1 MPATKRL
8 SFRLMVVAAILGL
21 FNLPAPAESQSIV
34 PIEKLLAPETESS
47 KLDPQSLYDHV
58 WSLIN
63 LYYYDPKFGKQNW
76 SHWKR
81 TLDPNA
87 DVTASIKEMLQ
98 SLNQPYVE
106 FYERSLLLGPGTIGC
121 LLEPATDDRWQIATV
136 GKDSP
141 AARAGLQPGD
151 IIEVVATDL
160 PNAMVGVEAGNFGV
174 KEEARGQL
182 TDVVALLRGPT
193 NVPINLQLRR
203 NGASTKV
210 TVTRSDK
217 DYEPQSLLHMFEG
230 GIAYIKPALPL
241 TGAKLE
247 HFRTAISQLSQ
258 AGAKGLILDI
268 RSNLSDI
275 GTFDEVCGAFVGNKK
290 TCGTVFRNT
299 VSYEVGK
306 SAQVT
311 SLPLVVLIN
320 STTSGSCE
328 ALAACLKT
336 YKRATLVGD
345 TTAGKGLILHT
356 FNVDREHR
364 LRFPSHQYTTCDGTP
379 IEGHGVTPDVVVPVD
394 KTNVLGGPWWH
405 SSSDGKAP
413 SIDSGK
419 DSQLQRALQE
429 IKTKLTV
436 SP

>member
-1 MPATKRL
+1 MPQKWFLCSITAL
-8 SFRLMVVAAILGL
+8 VVALGL
-21 FNLPAPAESQSIV
+21 LSLPTRADSQSIV
-34 PIEKLLAPETESS
+34 PVEKLLAPETESS

-76 SHWKR
+76 SRWKR

-87 DVTASIKEMLQ
+87 EVTASIKEMLK

-121 LLEPATDDRWQIATV
+121 LLEPAQDDRWQVAAI

-193 NVPINLQLRR
+193 NIPINLQLRR
-203 NGASTKV
+203 NGVSTKI

-217 DYEPQSLLHMFEG
+217 DYEPQSLLHMFDG

-247 HFRTAISQLSQ
+247 HFKTAISQLSQ
-258 AGAKGLILDI
+258 AGAKGLILDL

-275 GTFDEVCGAFVGNKK
+275 GTFDEVCGAFVGDKK
-290 TCGTVFRNT
+290 TCGTLFRNSIT
-299 VSYEVGK
+299 YELGK
-306 SAQVT
+306 AGQVT
-311 SLPLVVLIN
+311 NLPMVALIN

-328 ALAACLKT
+328 ALAACLKI
-336 YKRATLVGD
+336 YQRATLVGD

-356 FNVDREHR
+356 FNVDREHL
-364 LRFPSHQYTTCDGTP
+364 LRFPSYQYTTCDGTP
-379 IEGHGVTPDVVVPVD
+379 IEGHGVTPDVAVPVER
-394 KTNVLGGPWWH
+394 KNVIGGPWWH
-405 SSSDGKAP
+405 SSADGKAP

-419 DSQLQRALQE
+419 DSQLQRAVQE
-429 IKTKLTV
+429 LKTKLAV